1 MTRAS
6 DIVDSVPARGAV
18 GKRALAQVPS
28 SSRAP
33 SLARADLVS
42 KVARARLE
50 DELVKALERRPA
62 SEARLA
68 GALRAVLPLSAPL
81 RAKVVDALRVLV
93 RRRTLNRELYSG
105 LIRGIAAC
113 GDPAAPEIVKTA
125 LAEGD
130 AGGTATLSAA
140 CLCLAKDLG
149 PQLSK
154 LAASRQSHVAFA
166 AEVARVVRGE
176 ANGTHLFALAPMIKE
191 SHRITLCAE
200 LFVPLARAS
209 TPAAPTAI
217 GRALGVLNEAE
228 RHLGRWLV
236 LAEVAT
242 QAGAERALADARS
255 RAEDGPSS
263 ARSAWTL
270 VAWALGQVAAER
282 NGKPH
287 GPPPAARPTVEL
299 VARLSDR
306 PSADRDMT
314 FLFRLARASAPGA
327 RPMLEA
333 VVKAAPLTDEASLR
347 AALYLA
353 RDHGREDLRA
363 QLVAAASPAKKEE
376 LRGLAAA
383 ALWDLGMR
391 EEALAAADELVTSR
405 LLGSVAWAVLL
416 RAAALRGDDAPVCTE
431 ANLRWLQLGWLE

>member
-1 MTRAS
+1 M
-6 DIVDSVPARGAV
+6 

-28 SSRAP
+28 SSRSP
-33 SLARADLVS
+33 SLARVDLVS

-81 RAKVVDALRVLV
+81 RARVVDALRILV

-105 LIRGIAAC
+105 LVRGIAEC
-113 GDPAAPEIVKTA
+113 GDPAAPELVTAA
-125 LAEGD
+125 LAETD

-140 CLCLAKDLG
+140 CLCQAKELG

-176 ANGTHLFALAPMIKE
+176 SNGTHLFALAPMIKE

-200 LFVPLARAS
+200 LFVPLARG
-209 TPAAPTAI
+209 PAAPTAI

-242 QAGAERALADARS
+242 TAGDEHALADARS

-263 ARSAWTL
+263 ARAAWTL

-282 NGKPH
+282 DRKSS
-287 GPPPAARPTVEL
+287 GPPPSARPTVEL

-333 VVKAAPLTDEASLR
+333 VVKATPLTDEASLR

-353 RDHGREDLRA
+353 RDHGRDDLRVA
-363 QLVAAASPAKKEE
+363 LVASASAAKKEE

-391 EEALAAADELVTSR
+391 DEALAAADELVTSR